1 MQGRCRLMAA
11 LLGGMAWCAQHGAA
25 AQPAAPAA
33 EQGAQM
39 RFSIPAG
46 PLDQALTGFAAASG
60 IQLLYDSGL
69 THGRRSPGVSG
80 ALPPREALRR
90 LLAGS
95 GLEGQF
101 TSPQAV
107 MLRPAPQQGSAA
119 DGSLVLPEVNVTAG
133 LQQRSWQ
140 PVRGYVA
147 DVAATAT
154 KTDTPIL
161 ETPQSI
167 SVVTR
172 DQMDDQQVQN
182 VGQALRYTAGL
193 EGEYLGAYG
202 SNDEAYSRGFAMD
215 YYLDG
220 MRVLHNAGPGAGTQ
234 IESFNLERI
243 EVLRGP
249 SSVLYG
255 AGSPAGIIN
264 LVSRRPS
271 DQAGGEVRLQ
281 AGSYD
286 RLLGGFTSTG
296 PLNEDKTLL
305 YRMTG
310 VGWQGGTQV
319 DGSRQQRLSIS
330 PALTWRPD
338 DRTSWT
344 IIGQYAY
351 DPEGGLYS
359 YIPASGTI
367 LPNPNGTLDLRRNYG
382 DQNNYNNTR
391 RQYGITSLFEHQ
403 FNDTWTVRQNFRY
416 YHTRSV
422 LDGYYPQFF
431 ADNQRDLLG
440 VYTRRGMEYDG
451 YTADT
456 HAQARFRTGPVN
468 HTVVGGFDYQGA
480 SGENTWY
487 FDRTLYSCDV
497 FTYNPC
503 PPTGG
508 PRYGNPV
515 LRNTQSM
522 NRYGLYLQDQIAW
535 GGWRLL
541 LGGRQDWADSTT
553 RNLLNNTT
561 TKMDDS
567 AFTGRVG
574 LLYAFDFGLSPYVS
588 YAESFNPQSGT
599 DAGGNPFKPTT
610 GRQYELGVKYQPP
623 GWNMLL
629 TAAVY
634 DLRQQNVLTPDP
646 NNTLFSVQTGEI
658 RSRGVDLEAKAS
670 LNRNINL
677 LASYTYLDNTVT
689 RANDGTQGKHPVL
702 FSAHR
707 ASAWLDYGFLEGPAE
722 GLRLG
727 AGMRYLGPSWGD
739 TANTLRVPSATL
751 FDARISYDL
760 GALGPSLQGLTAVV
774 NATNLADKQYIRGCY
789 TEGQCFVG
797 LGRTIIGTL
806 SYRW

>member
-1 MQGRCRLMAA
+1 MAA

-382 DQNNYNNTR
+382 DQN
-391 RQYGITSLFEHQ
+391 
-403 FNDTWTVRQNFRY
+403 
-416 YHTRSV
+416 
-422 LDGYYPQFF
+422 
-431 ADNQRDLLG
+431 
-440 VYTRRGMEYDG
+440 
-451 YTADT
+451 
-456 HAQARFRTGPVN
+456 
-468 HTVVGGFDYQGA
+468 
-480 SGENTWY
+480 
-487 FDRTLYSCDV
+487 
-497 FTYNPC
+497 
-503 PPTGG
+503 
-508 PRYGNPV
+508 
-515 LRNTQSM
+515 
-522 NRYGLYLQDQIAW
+522 
-535 GGWRLL
+535 
-541 LGGRQDWADSTT
+541 
-553 RNLLNNTT
+553 
-561 TKMDDS
+561 
-567 AFTGRVG
+567 
-574 LLYAFDFGLSPYVS
+574 
-588 YAESFNPQSGT
+588 
-599 DAGGNPFKPTT
+599 
-610 GRQYELGVKYQPP
+610 
-623 GWNMLL
+623 
-629 TAAVY
+629 
-634 DLRQQNVLTPDP
+634 
-646 NNTLFSVQTGEI
+646 
-658 RSRGVDLEAKAS
+658 
-670 LNRNINL
+670 
-677 LASYTYLDNTVT
+677 
-689 RANDGTQGKHPVL
+689 
-702 FSAHR
+702 
-707 ASAWLDYGFLEGPAE
+707 
-722 GLRLG
+722 
-727 AGMRYLGPSWGD
+727 
-739 TANTLRVPSATL
+739 
-751 FDARISYDL
+751 
-760 GALGPSLQGLTAVV
+760 
-774 NATNLADKQYIRGCY
+774 
-789 TEGQCFVG
+789 
-797 LGRTIIGTL
+797 
-806 SYRW
+806 